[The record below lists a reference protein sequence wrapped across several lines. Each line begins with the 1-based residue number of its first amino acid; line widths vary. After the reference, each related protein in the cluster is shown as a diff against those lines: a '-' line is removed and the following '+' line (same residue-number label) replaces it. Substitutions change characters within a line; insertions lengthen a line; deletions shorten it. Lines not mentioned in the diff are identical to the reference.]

1 MRSPL
6 FVPLQPSSHGQLV
19 PADPQINS
27 VRSVYLGGNIT
38 RNDWRRTLVAGLTI
52 QGVAPEGPADP
63 SSLWPVLPAAVMHR
77 FDYVGPYSI
86 SGDGADDVEWNGEAS
101 EEGDEWIVSGPLY
114 GPQRG
119 PRVIQSPADPY
130 YGQPHHTQP
139 DLSNT
144 SASQEVW
151 WPLVRTARQVQNL
164 VVQALYRADLYFTW
178 IDTPMCAAT
187 LTEVGLARSLGKIIW
202 IAGPQAFDE
211 LWLAYT
217 LADHYTFRYP
227 VPAQAF
233 YNLLEQTLSSGMK
246 RAESQSYSPPPFS
259 AVKTAGVSGY
269 R

>member
-1 MRSPL
+1 MRSP
-6 FVPLQPSSHGQLV
+6 FFAPLQPSNQHSRV
-19 PADPQINS
+19 PMNARISS

-38 RNDWRRTLVAGLTI
+38 RNDWRRTLVSGLTI
-52 QGVAPEGPADP
+52 QGVAPDSLAHP
-63 SSLWPVLPAAVMHR
+63 SSLWPVLPAAVIHR

-86 SGDGADDVEWNGEAS
+86 SGDGADDVEWNGEES

-130 YGQPHHTQP
+130 YDQTSHTQP
-139 DLSNT
+139 DLSYAP
-144 SASQEVW
+144 SLQEVW

-164 VVQALYRADLYFTW
+164 VVRALQRADLYFAW
-178 IDTPMCAAT
+178 MDTPLCTTT
-187 LTEVGLARSLGKIIW
+187 LTEVGLARSMGKIIW

-217 LADHYTFRYP
+217 LADHYTLRFP
-227 VPAQAF
+227 TPAKAF
-233 YNLLEQTLSSGMK
+233 YCLLEKALSEGP
-246 RAESQSYSPPPFS
+246 RLAESPDRGQPPFS
-259 AVKTAGVSGY
+259 TVKTAGVSNY